1 MVALRNLQFA
11 YKTLSCLI
19 TGNVVQPEDIQKD
32 YDRLST
38 GYDEFFSTHVAPHSR
53 WLVDRVGIE
62 EGNRTVDLACGTGT
76 LLLRA
81 ADRVGCRG
89 QVTGVDRSA
98 GMLSVAR
105 AKAVGRGLVNTR
117 FIKADMLEGIQ
128 AFDDRS
134 LDAVTCGWAIGYT
147 QPVELLRTAA
157 RKLVPGGKIGLIENA
172 RDTLAPVRQTCLR
185 VARTFPESMRCVM
198 DLHLRLPASCGQL
211 ERWFRKAG
219 LNPVTSWEGSVV
231 REFHSGAAVLDW
243 VLHTGASA
251 GFDRMMEPAMKEQ
264 CDEHFVR
271 FIEEDFLRDG
281 CIEVAH
287 HFVAGIAG
295 KGDA

>member
-1 MVALRNLQFA
+1 MVALKNLQFA

-32 YDRLST
+32 YDRLSI

-53 WLVDRVGIE
+53 WLVDRVGIG
-62 EGNRTVDLACGTGT
+62 EGSRAVDLACGTGT
-76 LLLRA
+76 LTLRA
-81 ADRVGCRG
+81 ADRVGRRG
-89 QVTGVDRSA
+89 QVVGVDRST

-105 AKAVGRGLVNTR
+105 AKAVERGLVNTR
-117 FIKADMLEGIQ
+117 FMKADMLEGIES
-128 AFDDRS
+128 FGNES

-147 QPVELLRTAA
+147 QPVELLKVAA
-157 RKLVPGGKIGLIENA
+157 RKLVPGGKVGLIENA

-185 VARTFPESMRCVM
+185 VARTFPQSMRCVM
-198 DLHLRLPASCGQL
+198 DLHLRLPTSRGQL

-219 LNPVTSWEGSVV
+219 LKPITSWEGNVT
-231 REFHSGAAVLDW
+231 REFRSGTAVLDW

-251 GFDRMMEPAMKEQ
+251 GFDRMMEPSMKKQ
-264 CDEHFVR
+264 CDKYFVR
-271 FIEEDFLRDG
+271 YIEEDFLRDG
-281 CIEVAH
+281 RIEVAH

-295 KGDA
+295 KEEG